1 MGVKIYF
8 GPVAYVCSHVRIY
21 YLNQMK
27 MKKFTVRED
36 LDFFTQK
43 RREAKQ
49 VEVDDP
55 EKLSEANELAS

>member
-8 GPVAYVCSHVRIY
+8 GPVAYVCFFVRIY

-55 EKLSEANELAS
+55 EKL

>member
-21 YLNQMK
+21 YLNQMT

-55 EKLSEANELAS
+55 EKL

>member
-8 GPVAYVCSHVRIY
+8 GPVAYVCFYVRIY
-21 YLNQMK
+21 SLNQMK

-36 LDFFTQK
+36 LDFFTQQ

-49 VEVDDP
+49 VEVDGP
-55 EKLSEANELAS
+55 EKL